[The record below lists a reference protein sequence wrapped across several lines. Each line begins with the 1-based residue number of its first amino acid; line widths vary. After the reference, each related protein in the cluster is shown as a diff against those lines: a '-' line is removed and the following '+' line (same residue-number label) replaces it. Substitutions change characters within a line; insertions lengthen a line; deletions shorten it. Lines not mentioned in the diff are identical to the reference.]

1 MPVGMQ
7 RARLE
12 QQVRSHQAKRE
23 AVASARASDSSNGG
37 SEEDEDVEYDVEL
50 DEDFLTAL
58 EYGMPPTAGM
68 VSCLQPECRVVAAL
82 VAVSRPCCLRGFLP

>member
-1 MPVGMQ
+1 MRLPITLFVQ

-23 AVASARASDSSNGG
+23 DATSRSEGGSGG

-68 VSCLQPECRVVAAL
+68 VSSRCPPL
-82 VAVSRPCCLRGFLP
+82 VLPAT